1 MIGVA
6 VMILTEDLRKELSG
20 AAFAEK
26 MKTLYACGA
35 AETEHYAGR
44 YAKLLDAFEQYYG
57 KAEQVSV
64 FSAPGRTEIGGNHTD
79 HQHGCVLAAS
89 VNLDVIGVAAL
100 DGSGSIRIK
109 SEGFPEDVIDLDDL
123 SPKPEEKNRASAL
136 IRGVAARFREMGH
149 PLKGFHAYTTSTVFK
164 GSGLSS
170 SAAFEVIV
178 GNMLNSLFCGG
189 GISPVEIAKIGQ
201 YAENVYFG
209 KASGLMDQTA
219 SSVGGI
225 VSIDFEST
233 ENPLIRKI
241 DYDFTRSGH
250 KLCIIDTGADHAD
263 LSDEYT
269 AIPLEM
275 KEVAA
280 FFGKEFL
287 RQVPEEDFLAH
298 LAEIRRAAGDRA
310 VLRALHFYADNS
322 RAVREANFVESG
334 DFASFLREVT
344 LSGQSSSQ
352 ALQNVSPTGAVREQ
366 PVAVALA
373 LCGKLLGEKGAYR
386 VHGGGFAGTVQAFV
400 PDSEAEGF
408 QAAMEGYLGKGCC
421 HLLTI
426 RPIGGV
432 CLF

>member
-1 MIGVA
+1 
-6 VMILTEDLRKELSG
+6 MILTEDLRKEFSC
-20 AAFAEK
+20 AAFSEK
-26 MKTLYACGA
+26 MKLLYACGGAEAEQYA
-35 AETEHYAGR
+35 AR
-44 YAKLLDAFEQYYG
+44 YAKLLESFEQYYG

-89 VNLDVIGVAAL
+89 VNLDVIGIAAP

-109 SEGFPEDVIDLDDL
+109 SEGFPEDVIDLGDL

-136 IRGVAARFREMGH
+136 IRGVAARFQELGY

-178 GNMLNSLFCGG
+178 GGMINSLFCGG
-189 GISPVEIAKIGQ
+189 KVSPVEIAKMGQ

-280 FFGKEFL
+280 FFGKEYL

-298 LAEIRRAAGDRA
+298 LAELRKTAGDRA
-310 VLRALHFYADNS
+310 VLRALHFYADNR
-322 RAVREANFVESG
+322 RAVQEARCLERG

-344 LSGQSSSQ
+344 LSGQSSSLS
-352 ALQNVSPTGAVREQ
+352 LQNVSPTGAVREQ

-373 LCGKLLGEKGAYR
+373 LCGKLLGGNSAYR

-400 PDSEAEGF
+400 PDGEAERF